1 MFCLINVDINQTGD
15 THALTGPAQ
24 YLQIV
29 ANSER
34 ESLPGSLNSFFLPRG
49 ERQLGKLWVTMTR
62 GRKERQ
68 NEKREQRSRG
78 GKKGT
83 ETKIRLMER
92 ERERAAAG
100 RSSEG
105 GRNKAGTKFLANY
118 LEPLKRL
125 SLGDRQPELRQ
136 FAIPLLTPVVLPGG
150 F

>member
-1 MFCLINVDINQTGD
+1 M
-15 THALTGPAQ
+15 
-24 YLQIV
+24 
-29 ANSER
+29 
-34 ESLPGSLNSFFLPRG
+34 
-49 ERQLGKLWVTMTR
+49 TMTR

-68 NEKREQRSRG
+68 NEKRGTKKAGE

-136 FAIPLLTPVVLPGG
+136 FAIPLLTACVVLPGG

>member
-29 ANSER
+29 ANSAR

-83 ETKIRLMER
+83 ETKIRLMES
-92 ERERAAAG
+92 EATAG
-100 RSSEG
+100 KLRK
-105 GRNKAGTKFLANY
+105 NKADAKFLANY
-118 LEPLKRL
+118 SQPLKGSL
-125 SLGDRQPELRQ
+125 SKR
-136 FAIPLLTPVVLPGG
+136 
-150 F
+150 